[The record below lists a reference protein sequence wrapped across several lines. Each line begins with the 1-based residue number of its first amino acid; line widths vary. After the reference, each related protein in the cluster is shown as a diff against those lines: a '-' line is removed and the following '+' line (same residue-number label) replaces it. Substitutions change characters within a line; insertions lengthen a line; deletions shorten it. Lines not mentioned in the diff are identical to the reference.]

1 MSDRDWR
8 RLQELAASSPQPAGF
23 TLRCLEY
30 FYARKWKLLDADDNS
45 SPAKRK
51 IRRLSCALGISVMT
65 SFVCMFTS
73 AILCR
78 RLC

>member
-1 MSDRDWR
+1 VSDRDWR

-51 IRRLSCALGISVMT
+51 IRKIVLRAWDICHDFICLHVYFRYLVS
-65 SFVCMFTS
+65 
-73 AILCR
+73 
-78 RLC
+78 